1 VESTPRIAALGNGMF
16 IRIIWGSWF
25 LAVFVF
31 HIHFEVR
38 AIELLH
44 GSELRR
50 PEAGDGDE

>member
-1 VESTPRIAALGNGMF
+1 
-16 IRIIWGSWF
+16 
-25 LAVFVF
+25 VF